1 MTILA
6 MKCLR
11 DRPGPVDQ
19 LVQGISTRQIA
30 YVKGKQDKDGGF
42 DDLISTS
49 LAVQVHDSTKSTFNH
64 TFCSH
69 FYNLIHSNFGRKSNL

>member
-1 MTILA
+1 MAILA

-49 LAVQVHDSTKSTFNH
+49 LAVQVRDSAKSTVNH
-64 TFCSH
+64 IFCSH
-69 FYNLIHSNFGRKSNL
+69 FFTT

>member
-1 MTILA
+1 MAVLA

-19 LVQGISTRQIA
+19 LVQGINTRQIA
-30 YVKGKQDKDGGF
+30 YVKGKQDQDGGF

-49 LAVQVHDSTKSTFNH
+49 LAIQVHNATHHQKQ
-64 TFCSH
+64 
-69 FYNLIHSNFGRKSNL
+69 L

>member
-1 MTILA
+1 MAVLA

-30 YVKGKQDKDGGF
+30 YVKGKQDQDGGF
-42 DDLISTS
+42 DDLISTC
-49 LAVQVHDSTKSTFNH
+49 LAVQVHKTTHQKQLQLYLLSATIFK
-64 TFCSH
+64 
-69 FYNLIHSNFGRKSNL
+69 